1 MPVIGRVDIERPVR
15 ERPCRPPFVRFSCT
29 YVAIP
34 LMWSSR
40 RLQA

>member
-1 MPVIGRVDIERPVR
+1 VDIARPLAERPR
-15 ERPCRPPFVRFSCT
+15 NPPFVRFSCT
-29 YVAIP
+29 YVAMP